1 MLGILS
7 GIISAAFSVVK
18 TLSIVDLSISALK
31 VVAGA
36 IFNLCKALGIIED
49 DTKMDELGDKALQS
63 EYNPEDYDCYE
74 EYVKAVEKFELDPEK
89 SKEITAEQK
98 MAKGVELVSGL
109 AIEKYR
115 DYPMKDL
122 LVLTGQK
129 ADFFDGDRGLEVGKL
144 IKEDNSMI
152 NSLVKYFNGSEKD
165 EVKIDKMFDSL
176 IEIEKKIDPDI
187 SENEAFKNV
196 LSLRSNE

>member
-7 GIISAAFSVVK
+7 GTISAAFSVVK
-18 TLSIVDLSISALK
+18 TLSIVDLSIRALK